1 MSKID
6 KIIQIVSPHGGG
18 IFGISESGR
27 MYTFEPKSE
36 ASDGKVWPAC
46 WSLEIESPVVD
57 NSACEDLNEP
67 VDLTHQE
74 KLVKFT
80 DFLQQNWTFEDD
92 RKEFGDD
99 YNAKYSTDYNPP
111 KIT

>member
-36 ASDGKVWPAC
+36 ASDGKVWPAN

-57 NSACEDLNEP
+57 NSACEVNELNKYDIPSVSSSAITKE
-67 VDLTHQE
+67 H
-74 KLVKFT
+74 FGN
-80 DFLQQNWTFEDD
+80 FLK
-92 RKEFGDD
+92 R
-99 YNAKYSTDYNPP
+99 P
-111 KIT
+111 K

>member
-36 ASDGKVWPAC
+36 ASDGKVWPAN
-46 WSLEIESPVVD
+46 WSLEIESPVVEQR
-57 NSACEDLNEP
+57 SAYETAWRAEND
-67 VDLTHQE
+67 
-74 KLVKFT
+74 
-80 DFLQQNWTFEDD
+80 
-92 RKEFGDD
+92 
-99 YNAKYSTDYNPP
+99 
-111 KIT
+111 

>member
-46 WSLEIESPVVD
+46 WSLEIESPVVEQR
-57 NSACEDLNEP
+57 SAYETAWRAEND
-67 VDLTHQE
+67 
-74 KLVKFT
+74 
-80 DFLQQNWTFEDD
+80 
-92 RKEFGDD
+92 
-99 YNAKYSTDYNPP
+99 
-111 KIT
+111 